1 MAIKIQNTTVI
12 DDSRGLQNITN
23 LKTIGGQNIIG
34 TGDVLSG
41 GEGQDGQVLTSNGPG
56 GVPTWSAPEV
66 STTKLF
72 FFVSGMSS
80 Q

>member
-23 LKTIGGQNIIG
+23 LKTIGGQSIIG

-41 GEGQDGQVLTSNGPG
+41 GEGQAGQVLTSTGAG
-56 GVPTWSAPEV
+56 GTPTWSTPEV